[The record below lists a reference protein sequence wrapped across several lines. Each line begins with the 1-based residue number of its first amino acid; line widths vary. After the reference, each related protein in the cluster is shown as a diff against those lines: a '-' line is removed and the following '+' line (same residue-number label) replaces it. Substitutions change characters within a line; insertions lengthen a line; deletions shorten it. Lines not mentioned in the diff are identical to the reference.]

1 MNKSKTLKYRVTIGT
16 DVKEFPRHRD
26 MKKFVRTLDAS
37 TTFFTTEYWNRRS
50 GVSGAYMPSWEWSS
64 EGQIQYNANRTAHLE
79 RKATHVKKQ
88 LDQSIEAKSARIA
101 ANLVKKTAKQSAR
114 KAAKQSAR
122 KAERSAAVPPLNGE
136 KVVSAR
142 PVHAQAN
149 KARKGYVPKVYR
161 KKVA

>member
-37 TTFFTTEYWNRRS
+37 TTSFTTEYWNRRT
-50 GVSGAYMPSWEWSS
+50 GTNGGYMPSWEWSS

-114 KAAKQSAR
+114 KA
-122 KAERSAAVPPLNGE
+122 ERSAAVPPLNGE

-149 KARKGYVPKVYR
+149 KARKGYVPKVYG

>member
-16 DVKEFPRHRD
+16 DQPKEFARHRD
-26 MKKFVRTLDAS
+26 MKKFVRTLDPAIAV
-37 TTFFTTEYWNRRS
+37 FTTEYWNRRS

-114 KAAKQSAR
+114 KA
-122 KAERSAAVPPLNGE
+122 ERTTPVPPLNGE
-136 KVVSAR
+136 RVVSAR

-149 KARKGYVPKVYR
+149 KARKGYVPKVYG